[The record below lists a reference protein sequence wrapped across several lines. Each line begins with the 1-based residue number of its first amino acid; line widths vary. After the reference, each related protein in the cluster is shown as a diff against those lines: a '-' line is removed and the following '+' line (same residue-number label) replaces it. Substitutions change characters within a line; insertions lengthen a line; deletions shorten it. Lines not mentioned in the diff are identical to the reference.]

1 MYVVKKRIKG
11 RKYFYLC
18 KAQRQGKKICRKT
31 ICYLGPGESE
41 ECATVNRAIEYW
53 AKTSKEQK
61 AEKLKKLIVMDRI
74 CSKIKVPLMAA
85 GKIYQFLAD
94 ACIDLGR
101 HYVFYESVFAD
112 LRLLFEHDPEFPVI
126 KALLDAQLKFMKEY
140 LEHERNMTFLEAS
153 RQIVKARRLFERY
166 VFLNPPKKN
175 AEHEICAAMMRVVK
189 TFPVLK
195 TYLLAITS
203 L

>member
-1 MYVVKKRIKG
+1 MYVVKKRIK
-11 RKYFYLC
+11 RREYFYLC
-18 KAQRQGKKICRKT
+18 KSQRQGKKICRKT

-53 AKTSKEQK
+53 EKTNNKRK
-61 AEKLKKLIVMDRI
+61 AEELKKLIVMDRI
-74 CSKIKVPLMAA
+74 CSKIKVPLMPAD
-85 GKIYQFLAD
+85 KVYQFLAD
-94 ACIDLGR
+94 ACIDPGR
-101 HYVFYESVFAD
+101 HYVFYESIFSH
-112 LRLLFEHDPEFPVI
+112 LKILFEHDVELPRI
-126 KALLDAQLKFMKEY
+126 KALLDAQLKFMQENI
-140 LEHERNMTFLEAS
+140 EHEKNMAFYEAS

-166 VFLNPPKKN
+166 TFSNPPPQN

-189 TFPVLK
+189 TFSVLK

>member
-18 KAQRQGKKICRKT
+18 KSQRQGKKICRKT

-41 ECATVNRAIEYW
+41 ECATINRAIEYW
-53 AKTSKEQK
+53 GKTNNKRK
-61 AEKLKKLIVMDRI
+61 AEELKKLIVMDRI
-74 CSKIKVPLMAA
+74 CSKIKVPLMPA
-85 GKIYQFLAD
+85 GKVCKFLAD
-94 ACIDLGR
+94 ACLESGR
-101 HYVFYESVFAD
+101 HYVFYESIFAD
-112 LRLLFEHDPEFPVI
+112 LRLLFEHDPEFSGI

-140 LEHERNMTFLEAS
+140 LEHERNMAFLEAS
-153 RQIVKARRLFERY
+153 RQIGKARRLFERY
-166 VFLNPPKKN
+166 TFLNPRPKN
-175 AEHEICAAMMRVVK
+175 AEHEICAAMMRAVK

-195 TYLLAITS
+195 TYLLTITS